1 MLDLFRLFRKKSE
14 PQPEKSS
21 AARYRA
27 VRLQFD
33 RRLGCEAVRE
43 LEQKVFLV
51 NEAPTFPLMGC
62 SRKGA
67 CKCGYR
73 HLSDRREDMR
83 RDTDHGLPERL
94 FEAQER
100 RSGLID
106 RRRQRVA

>member
-1 MLDLFRLFRKKSE
+1 MVDLFRLFRKKS
-14 PQPEKSS
+14 PQPENAG

-33 RRLGCEAVRE
+33 RRLGCDAVRE
-43 LEQKVFLV
+43 LERKVFLG
-51 NEAPTFPLMGC
+51 NEAPTFPLAGC

-94 FEAQER
+94 YEARER
-100 RSGLID
+100 RSGLVD

>member
-1 MLDLFRLFRKKSE
+1 MLGLFRFFRRKGE
-14 PQPEKSS
+14 PQPAKSS
-21 AARYRA
+21 ATRYRA

-43 LEQKVFLV
+43 LENRVFLG
-51 NEAPTFPLMGC
+51 NEAPSLPLVDC

-73 HLSDRREDMR
+73 HQSDRREDMR

-94 FEAQER
+94 YEARER
-100 RSGLID
+100 RSGLVD

>member
-1 MLDLFRLFRKKSE
+1 MVDLFRLFRKRSA
-14 PQPEKSS
+14 PERDEAST
-21 AARYRA
+21 ARFRA

-33 RRLGCEAVRE
+33 RRLACEAVRE
-43 LEQKVFLV
+43 LEHKVFLGS
-51 NEAPTFPLMGC
+51 EAPTFPLMGC

-67 CKCGYR
+67 CKCGFR
-73 HLSDRREDMR
+73 HLTDRREDMR

-94 FEAQER
+94 YVAQER